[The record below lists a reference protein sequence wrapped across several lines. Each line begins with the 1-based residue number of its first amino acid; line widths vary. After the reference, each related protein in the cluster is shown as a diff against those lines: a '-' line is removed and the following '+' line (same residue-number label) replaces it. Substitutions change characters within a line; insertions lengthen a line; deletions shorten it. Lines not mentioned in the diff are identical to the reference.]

1 MKTFLNSNF
10 KDAVYVEKCNA
21 FLTAIGDGTLY
32 PASAAFI
39 DVTRFSRFV
48 FLILAGTLDTAL
60 VCQVQQATAI
70 NGSPKDVTGA
80 TTTIGTGDGNKWHM
94 IEVLTDNLDITNDY
108 KFVTLKSTGASGGN
122 DYAAVVFL
130 GLAPNSE
137 PVTQHANCVASVV
150 VAG

>member
-10 KDAVYVEKCNA
+10 KDAVYVEKLNA

-32 PASAAFI
+32 PASASFI
-39 DVTRFSRFV
+39 DVSRFSRFA
-48 FLILAGTLDTAL
+48 FLIFAGTLNTAL
-60 VCQVQQATAI
+60 AFQVQQATAA
-70 NGSPKDVTGA
+70 NGTPKDVTGA
-80 TTTIGTGDGNKWHM
+80 TTTMATGDGNKWRM

-108 KFVTLKSTGASGGN
+108 KFVTLASTGAAGGD
-122 DYAAVVFL
+122 DYACIVFL
-130 GLAPNSE
+130 GLAPNTE